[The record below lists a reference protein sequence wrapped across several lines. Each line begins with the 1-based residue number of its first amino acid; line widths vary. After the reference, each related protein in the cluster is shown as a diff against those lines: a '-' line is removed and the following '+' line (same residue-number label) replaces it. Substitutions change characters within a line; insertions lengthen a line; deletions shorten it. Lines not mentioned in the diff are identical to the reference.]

1 MGVNVSRR
9 RNVRSRFY
17 SKSKLANLNEL
28 EALAKRRGV
37 EVPKCTIP
45 PNLREEL
52 FELAQYDFPFHNL
65 VFGGGGNRL
74 FAYTG
79 ALEVLHEVGILD
91 QCTRYAGTSLG
102 ALTACFAA
110 LGIPPRHIIV
120 EVEKVRKDVQSML
133 LDAKFGLLSLLPN
146 IKRSF
151 GWHPATAYQE
161 WLEVNLEDYAGSR
174 NITFREFYE
183 RTGKE
188 LCTVATNL
196 NQMSAEYCHVKTTP
210 DMPVILALRMSM
222 SLPVLLGAV
231 KYKLRDT
238 EDVFVD
244 GGILCNF
251 PIHVYDGWWLS
262 MAPEDNYFRRLR
274 PVSEVPRLF
283 ETNNRFKPTNNETLG
298 VCLYTADESS
308 LMQLYFKQRYN
319 GNMAEIPNT
328 KLARK
333 RRKTVQDALDEN
345 TVSTKLIS
353 TFSRF
358 FDLLE
363 EHDVDN
369 SGTLDFKEFKNL
381 IKQNKD
387 KFTDEDFETLFGKG
401 SDVNTVFERLDEDGN
416 GTVDTLELLRYGESK
431 GLHLTAR
438 FLGYDRQEINS
449 FKDYVVSLQNSVFNH
464 AMREFVSEDD
474 YERTIGVD
482 SHYIRGT
489 DFKIEKEDR
498 DFLFEQGYRAT
509 IAYLSEYVRK
519 HNPPKKPEFQ
529 DKEFIDETG
538 NAAESN
544 GDRRSRIKS
553 ETSVQINLDAI
564 ICETTDT
571 TPL

>member
-1 MGVNVSRR
+1 MGVCCSRR
-9 RNVRSRFY
+9 RNVRSKFY
-17 SKSKLANLNEL
+17 SKSKLAGLNEL
-28 EALAKRRGV
+28 QALAKRRGV
-37 EVPKCTIP
+37 EVPKCDIP
-45 PNLREEL
+45 ANLREEL
-52 FELAQYDFPFHNL
+52 FILAQYEFPFKNL

-79 ALEVLHEVGILD
+79 ALQVLHEVGILE

-120 EVEKVRKDVQSML
+120 EVEKVRKDVQNML
-133 LDAKFGLLSLLPN
+133 LDARFGLLSLLPN
-146 IKRSF
+146 LKKSF
-151 GWHPATAYQE
+151 GWHPARAYRE
-161 WLEVNLEDYAGSR
+161 WLEVNLADYAGDR
-174 NITFREFYE
+174 DITFREFYE

-210 DMPVILALRMSM
+210 EMPVILALRMSM

-231 KYKLRDT
+231 RYKLRDT

-244 GGILCNF
+244 GGLLCNY

-262 MAPEDNYFRRLR
+262 MDPADNYFKRLR
-274 PVSEVPRLF
+274 PVSEVRHLF
-283 ETNNRFKPTNNETLG
+283 ETNNRFKPRNDETLG

-319 GNMAEIPNT
+319 GNMAKIPDT
-328 KLARK
+328 KLAKKRK
-333 RRKTVQDALDEN
+333 KGLQAAIDEN
-345 TVSTKLIS
+345 NVSLKLIS

-363 EHDVDN
+363 GHDVDQ
-369 SGTLDFKEFKNL
+369 SGTLDFKEFKNM
-381 IKQNKD
+381 IKDNKD
-387 KFTDEDFETLFGKG
+387 KFTQADFETLFGEG
-401 SDVNTVFERLDEDGN
+401 SDVNTVFESLDEDGN
-416 GTVDTLELLRYGESK
+416 GTVDTLELLRYAESK

-438 FLGYDRQEINS
+438 FLGYERQEIRS

-464 AMREFVSEDD
+464 AMREFVCEDD
-474 YERTIGVD
+474 YDRTIGVD

-489 DFKIEKEDR
+489 DFSIETPDR

-519 HNPPKKPEFQ
+519 NNPPKRPEFRDEVFESDTEDAPN
-529 DKEFIDETG
+529 DKRT
-538 NAAESN
+538 
-544 GDRRSRIKS
+544 SRLKS
-553 ETSVQINLDAI
+553 DLSVQINLGAI
-564 ICETTDT
+564 IIEEEESTQF
-571 TPL
+571 